1 MKKFSWHKFYKF
13 PTGHTLRSECEY
25 PYKPPMK
32 GGHRHN
38 HIYNKCHKY
47 VFRGK
52 NARKIDRNDKKEF
65 VRIFY
70 IGLKLNRNFGE
81 FLHKI
86 FHKNNR
92 STAQQGK
99 GKKHV

>member
-32 GGHRHN
+32 GGHTHN

-47 VFRGK
+47 VFRPT
-52 NARKIDRNDKKEF
+52 ARKRCYGANLCERGCT
-65 VRIFY
+65 V
-70 IGLKLNRNFGE
+70 
-81 FLHKI
+81 
-86 FHKNNR
+86 
-92 STAQQGK
+92 SW
-99 GKKHV
+99 